1 MSADLMTTTKREKRD
16 LELLE
21 ELSARTEALSV
32 TEAPRWL
39 REKSLVLKAK
49 ALALTPRGVDAKVVS
64 NAVVECL
71 ELPIDFGAMQLS
83 DEIWQAVLVR
93 LEKRSGEAG
102 PATTFLL
109 EATRGV
115 SDSNAAAACRSAMEA
130 HDALHR
136 LRSFTSK
143 RARRLL
149 TDLSARPEIVR
160 ACQALV
166 VGDPLV
172 RLSMLAVLVL
182 EGSAESIDALL
193 QYMQH
198 EPSEKHCRALA
209 KLVPPKSDI
218 AKLLLEPRKRD
229 AAAATFSKALG
240 LQAGH
245 SKVEVWFGSRL
256 ATGEEGR
263 LSGAFTLDPTARAW
277 WWVYLQREH
286 RTRLFETDGELAFGA
301 EGVGE
306 NSLKAKPPSAVD
318 EVPGWLAAFGQ
329 RNKVTWLLER
339 VDGRLSRKGK
349 SLLAKWL
356 GVSADGD

>member
-1 MSADLMTTTKREKRD
+1 MPADLMTMTKREKRE

-21 ELSARTEALSV
+21 ELSRRTEPLSV

-39 REKSLVLKAK
+39 REKSLALKAR
-49 ALALTPRGVDAKVVS
+49 ALQLTPRGVDVKVVAS
-64 NAVVECL
+64 AVVECL

-83 DEIWQAVLVR
+83 DEIWQAVLPK
-93 LEKRSGEAG
+93 LEAQSAEAG
-102 PATTFLL
+102 PAPTFLL

-115 SDSNAAAACRSAMEA
+115 SASNAAAACRSAMEA
-130 HDALHR
+130 YDALHQ

-149 TDLSARPEIVR
+149 TEFSARPEIVR

-166 VGDPLV
+166 VADPLA
-172 RLSMLAVLVL
+172 RLSMVAVLVL
-182 EGSAESIDALL
+182 DGSAESIDALL
-193 QYMQH
+193 QYLQY

-209 KLVPPKSDI
+209 KLLPPKSEI
-218 AKLLLEPRKRD
+218 AKLLLEPRKKD
-229 AAAATFSKALG
+229 ASGAAFSRALG
-240 LQAGH
+240 LQAEH
-245 SKVEVWFGSRL
+245 SKVELWFVSRR
-256 ATGEEGR
+256 ANGEEGR
-263 LSGAFTLDPTARAW
+263 LSGSFTLDPTARVW
-277 WWVYLQREH
+277 WWVYVQRDH
-286 RTRLFETDGELAFGA
+286 RTRLFETDGVLTFGA

-306 NSLKAKPPSAVD
+306 DELNAKPPSAID
-318 EVPGWLAAFGQ
+318 DVPRWLAAFGQ

-349 SLLAKWL
+349 GLLAKWL